1 MKDLTEK
8 DLTLTTYFSVT
19 SADTDM
25 YSRLRLGGLINF
37 LIQSAI
43 QSADDLGF
51 GFGDISRQKLFWVL
65 SRLTLEIYR
74 PLEWYEEVEVET
86 WPKDVERIIYLR
98 DFVVRDKNKKV
109 VARATSGWLAVDLET
124 KRPKRIEG
132 VGADFFT
139 HLNEKH
145 ALEKSPE
152 KIGPVKEAGD
162 AFEIQSSYY
171 DIDLNR
177 HVTSTRYI
185 DWMMD
190 TFSIDFHEQNY
201 PSGLSINYMK
211 ETKPREIIR
220 LNRTETAKNR
230 FLFEGDNVGAD
241 TTAFRG
247 KIEF

>member
-1 MKDLTEK
+1 MSNLTEER
-8 DLTLTTYFSVT
+8 LTLTTNFSVT

-25 YSRLRLGGLINF
+25 FSRLRLGGLVNF

-51 GFGDISRQKLFWVL
+51 GFRDISQQKLFWVL
-65 SRLTLEIYR
+65 SRLTLKIYR
-74 PLEWYEEVEVET
+74 PVEWYEQIEVET

-98 DFVVRDKNKKV
+98 DFVVRDKRKQV
-109 VARATSGWLAVDLET
+109 VACATSGWLAVDLET

-145 ALEKSPE
+145 ALEQSPE
-152 KIGPVKEAGD
+152 KIGPVKEAGEP
-162 AFEIQSSYY
+162 FKIQSSYY

-190 TFSIDFHEQNY
+190 TFSIEFHEKNY
-201 PSGLSINYMK
+201 PYSLSINYMK
-211 ETKPREIIR
+211 ETRPKEIIH
-220 LNRTETAKNR
+220 LYRTEKENQK
-230 FLFEGDNVGAD
+230 FLFEGVNAGAD

-247 KIEF
+247 KIDF